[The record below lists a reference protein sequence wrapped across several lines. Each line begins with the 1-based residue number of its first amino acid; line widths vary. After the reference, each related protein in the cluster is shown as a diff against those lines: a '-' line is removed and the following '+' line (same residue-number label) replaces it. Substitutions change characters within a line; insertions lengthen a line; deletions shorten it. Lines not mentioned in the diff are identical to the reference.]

1 MCVST
6 DAKLL
11 VTLLVPLVLLV
22 GAPDAA
28 EAESPTLVV
37 CAPGYPGSTAEAQP
51 AMDALAA
58 AVAGAAGPG
67 PDGLEAAYF
76 ETEAGGLAAL
86 AEPDAGLALLTLPF
100 FLEHR
105 QDLALEPVLL
115 AVPAGRQ
122 AAEPWTLVAGAGLVA
137 APSDLAGWTLVS
149 LAGHSERFVRGPALG
164 GWGELPGDL
173 TVEFSGRVL
182 SALRKAARGEKVAVL
197 LDAEQAAALDD
208 LPFAGDLEVVH
219 RSPPLPVSVLA
230 AVAGRVP
237 AERLAKLTGA
247 LQSLDGRPEAAE
259 ALAGVRIER
268 FEPVDREALAR
279 AEAAFAG
286 VGE

>member
-1 MCVST
+1 MCVPT
-6 DAKLL
+6 ELKRLA
-11 VTLLVPLVLLV
+11 LVLLAV
-22 GAPDAA
+22 ALGAAAPAVLAA
-28 EAESPTLVV
+28 EAAGLVV

-58 AVAGAAGPG
+58 AVARAAGTG
-67 PDGLEAAYF
+67 PDGLGAAYF

-105 QDLALEPVLL
+105 QNLALEPVLL

-137 APSDLAGWTLVS
+137 SPSDLAGWTLVS

-182 SALRKAARGEKVAVL
+182 SALRKAARGEKAAVL
-197 LDAEQAAALDD
+197 LDAEQAAALDT
-208 LPFAGDLEVVH
+208 LPFAGDLDVVH

-230 AVAGRVP
+230 SVADRVP
-237 AERLAKLTGA
+237 AERLATLTGA
-247 LQSLDGRPEAAE
+247 LRSLDERPEAAE